1 MPKIGMRIWKS
12 ALAVLLC
19 FFIDLLRGAGT
30 PFYSA
35 IAALLCM
42 QPTRDGSLKTGLNR
56 VKGTVIGAVFGLVI
70 LLAERQ
76 WLPQGADLLRFLLI
90 SLSVIPLL
98 YLTALLRM
106 PTASYITCVVFLSIT
121 VSHGEDVAPWLFAL
135 NRMVDTLLGI
145 GVSLGVNSV
154 ALPHRRRGL
163 LMVSGIDGVLLGP
176 GGKLTPT
183 ARVQLCRL
191 IERGAFISVSSYRTP
206 ATLLPLLQGVDFAL
220 PLITMNGAALYDTRT
235 HQYLD
240 CSPLPVQASAQVNEV
255 LQQSGESV
263 FCNCLQ
269 HEHLHIY
276 WANASGPAVQLRQA
290 LAGLPHH
297 SCIEGPLPQGEQAL
311 SFFVLAQAEKMSRL
325 SQQLDALP
333 CRGQF
338 TLTQHPDLEH
348 PGYEKLEITSAQAD
362 AGTALAKLAARC
374 GAVQTAAFGN
384 PQSDAALLAAA
395 GEAYIARPQQAG
407 GGLPV
412 LAGAQNGENV
422 TRAMQRLAAGGT
434 PRRL

>member
-1 MPKIGMRIWKS
+1 
-12 ALAVLLC
+12 
-19 FFIDLLRGAGT
+19 
-30 PFYSA
+30 
-35 IAALLCM
+35 
-42 QPTRDGSLKTGLNR
+42 
-56 VKGTVIGAVFGLVI
+56 
-70 LLAERQ
+70 
-76 WLPQGADLLRFLLI
+76 
-90 SLSVIPLL
+90 
-98 YLTALLRM
+98 
-106 PTASYITCVVFLSIT
+106 
-121 VSHGEDVAPWLFAL
+121 
-135 NRMVDTLLGI
+135 
-145 GVSLGVNSV
+145 
-154 ALPHRRRGL
+154 
-163 LMVSGIDGVLLGP
+163 
-176 GGKLTPT
+176 
-183 ARVQLCRL
+183 
-191 IERGAFISVSSYRTP
+191 
-206 ATLLPLLQGVDFAL
+206 
-220 PLITMNGAALYDTRT
+220 MNGAALYDTRT

-240 CSPLPVQASAQVNEV
+240 CSPLPVQASAQLAEV

-276 WANASGPAVQLRQA
+276 WAHTTGPALQLRQA

-311 SFFVLAQAEKMSRL
+311 SFFVLAQAEKMSSL
-325 SQQLDALP
+325 LQQLDALP

-338 TLTQHPDLEH
+338 TLTRHPDLEH

-362 AGTALAKLAARC
+362 VGTALAKLAVRC

-434 PRRL
+434 PRLL